1 MINHRNI
8 FYGMIG
14 LLVLSLL
21 FSVLGTYE
29 INNILNSKGQI
40 LSSQQAKISSLNEEQ
55 LSLINAKAELKKY
68 SSLYSIAQTV
78 VPQNK
83 DQTQTVRQI
92 INIAAANNVSI
103 GSITFPSSNLGVVTS
118 GTASPTV
125 SALSGANPNLSQ
137 LVKVPTIP
145 GLYTL
150 PITIASSS
158 QANQLTTF
166 SEFINFLQGLE
177 NNRQTAQ
184 VTSLLITPNSQNPN
198 YVTFNISLNIYI
210 KPGA

>member
-14 LLVLSLL
+14 LLVLSII

-29 INNILNSKGQI
+29 INNILNSKGQV
-40 LSSQQAKISSLNEEQ
+40 LSSQQSKISALNSEQ
-55 LSLINAKAELKKY
+55 ISLINAKVELKKY
-68 SSLYSIAQTV
+68 SSLYNIAQSV

-103 GSITFPSSNLGVVTS
+103 GSITFPSSNLGTVTN
-118 GTASPTV
+118 ASSAAV
-125 SALSGANPNLSQ
+125 NALSGANPNLSQ

-184 VTSLLITPNSQNPN
+184 VTALLITPNSQNSN

-210 KPGA
+210 KPGI

>member
-1 MINHRNI
+1 MITHRNI

-14 LLVLSLL
+14 LLILSII

-29 INNILNSKGQI
+29 INNILNSKSQI
-40 LSSQQAKISSLNEEQ
+40 LSAQQTKISSLNSEQ
-55 LSLINAKAELKKY
+55 ISLTNAKVELKKY
-68 SSLYSIAQTV
+68 SSLYNIAQSV

-103 GSITFPSSNLGVVTS
+103 GSITFPSSNLGTITS
-118 GTASPTV
+118 SSSATV
-125 SALSGANPNLSQ
+125 SALAGANPNLSQ

-150 PITIASSS
+150 PITIVSSS

-184 VTSLLITPNSQNPN
+184 VTSLLITPNSQNSN

-210 KPGA
+210 KPGT

>member
-1 MINHRNI
+1 MITHRNI

-14 LLVLSLL
+14 LLILSII

-29 INNILNSKGQI
+29 INNILNSKSQI
-40 LSSQQAKISSLNEEQ
+40 LSAQQTKISSLNSEQ
-55 LSLINAKAELKKY
+55 ISLTNAKVELKKY
-68 SSLYSIAQTV
+68 SSLYNIAQSV

-103 GSITFPSSNLGVVTS
+103 GSITFPSSNLGTITS
-118 GTASPTV
+118 ASSATV
-125 SALSGANPNLSQ
+125 SALAGANPNLSQ

-150 PITIASSS
+150 PITIVSSS

-184 VTSLLITPNSQNPN
+184 VTSLLITPNSQNSN

-210 KPGA
+210 KPGT